1 MADRAHWDA
10 RYAQP
15 GFAYGTA
22 PSDWLAA
29 CEPRM
34 ARHSTVLVPGDG
46 EGRNGVFLARRGH
59 DVTAVDQSAAG
70 LAKARRLAADAG
82 VSLRTI
88 AADLADWVPPAG
100 ALDAVVSIYLHLPP
114 ALRPR
119 VHANLA
125 AALRPGG
132 LLILEGFDASHWG
145 LPGGGPRDPAWLF
158 DPSMLRTD
166 FAGLDEEALEV
177 VDAVLD
183 EGPFHQ
189 GAARLVR
196 GRWRRPRQTGSA

>member
-22 PSDWLAA
+22 PSGWHAA
-29 CEPRM
+29 CEPLL

-59 DVTAVDQSAAG
+59 DVAAVDLSAAG
-70 LAKARRLAADAG
+70 LDKARRLAADTG

-88 AADLADWVPPAG
+88 EADLADWTPPAG
-100 ALDAVVSIYLHLPP
+100 TFDAVVLVYLHLPP

-119 VHANLA
+119 VHAGLA

-145 LPGGGPRDPAWLF
+145 LPGGGPRDRAWLF
-158 DPSMLRTD
+158 DPAMLRAD
-166 FAGLDEEALEV
+166 FALLDEEALEV

-196 GRWRRPRQTGSA
+196 GLWRAPRN